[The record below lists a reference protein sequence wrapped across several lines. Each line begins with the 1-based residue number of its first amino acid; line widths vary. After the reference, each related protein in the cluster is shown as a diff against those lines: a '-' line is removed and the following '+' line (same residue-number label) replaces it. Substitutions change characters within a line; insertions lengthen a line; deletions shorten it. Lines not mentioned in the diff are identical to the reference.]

1 MTIRQQLII
10 WLLCA
15 VFLPAQAKPFVVG
28 ISTWNSYPSSVA
40 GFKSSLTKQGL
51 VEGKDIIYIEE
62 SAGASKVKQRE
73 IANLFKKKKVDLVYS
88 LTTSGTVIMKDVLP
102 ETTPIVFSIVTF
114 PADAGLIESFEYSSN
129 NLVGT
134 SNYIPEN
141 YFHELLKSVFPH
153 AKNVAIFHRL
163 GEPNSKIQA
172 INLKRLMKKTGA
184 DVKLVSAKSLDDLNN
199 KAQLI
204 IKKLK
209 PEVLVTTT
217 DTLMQGGGEEVLIKL
232 AKKHNIAVLS
242 SNKKGIELGATLG
255 PVADFKILGAMS
267 GLMAGRVLKQGM
279 LPTHMASKTQEPPL
293 ILVNRAALKKLKLSM
308 PEHLVNVKYVD

>member
-1 MTIRQQLII
+1 MTIRQLLII
-10 WLLCA
+10 WLLCT
-15 VFLPAQAKPFVVG
+15 VFVPAQAKPFVVG
-28 ISTWNSYPSSVA
+28 ISTWNSYPGSVA

-51 VEGKDIIYIEE
+51 VEGKDIIYIEK
-62 SAGASKVKQRE
+62 SAGANKEKQTK
-73 IANLFKKKKVDLVYS
+73 IANLFKKEKVDLVYS
-88 LTTSGTVIMKDVLP
+88 LTTSGTVIMKNVLP

-134 SNYIPEN
+134 SNYIPEH
-141 YFHELLKSVFPH
+141 YFHELLKNVFPS
-153 AKNVAIFHRL
+153 AKNVVIFHRF

-184 DVKLVSAKSLDDLNN
+184 DVKLVSARSLDDLNN

-242 SNKKGIELGATLG
+242 SNKKGIEMGATLG

-293 ILVNRAALKKLKLSM
+293 ILVNKAALKKLKLSI